1 MHFPLERVTGRGAGN
16 QLPGKREIDGK
27 EADLELT
34 REEAKEQQE
43 R

>member
-1 MHFPLERVTGRGAGN
+1 MHFPLERVAGCGAGN
-16 QLPGKREIDGK
+16 QLPGGEGAGK

-34 REEAKEQQE
+34 REEAQEQRE